1 MDTIKEKFSYAI
13 GQQIGM
19 GITKDRLDID
29 PTSLIQGVSDSLTD
43 KPSQLTVDEMQAA
56 IQHFQEQAAG
66 NHQAASNNNAEA
78 GKAFLEKNSTR
89 EEVTVLDNGLQYIIM
104 TQGDGETPAKT
115 DSVTVHYKGSLI
127 SGQEFDSSYS
137 RGTPTTFPVNG
148 VIPGWQEILQIMP
161 LGSKWEVFIPAE
173 MAYGEQGAGGAIG
186 PNETLIFEMELI
198 AIN

>member
-1 MDTIKEKFSYAI
+1 VDTIKEKFSYAI

-19 GITKDRLDID
+19 GITKDRLDVD
-29 PTSLIQGVSDSLTD
+29 PTSLIQGISDALNDEQS
-43 KPSQLTVDEMQAA
+43 KLTVEEMQSA

-66 NHQAASNNNAEA
+66 SQQAISDKNGQT
-78 GKAFLEKNSTR
+78 GKDFLAKNSTR
-89 EEVTVLDNGLQYIIM
+89 DEVTVLDNGLQYRVI
-104 TQGDGETPAKT
+104 TQSEGDLPAKT

-137 RGTPTTFPVNG
+137 RGTPTTFPVTG

-173 MAYGEQGAGGAIG
+173 MAYGEQGAGSAIG
-186 PNETLIFEMELI
+186 PNETLVFEMELI
-198 AIN
+198 SIN

>member
-19 GITKDRLDID
+19 GITKDRLDVD
-29 PTSLIQGVSDSLTD
+29 PTSLIQGISDALNDEQS
-43 KPSQLTVDEMQAA
+43 KLTVEEMQSA

-66 NHQAASNNNAEA
+66 SQQAISDKNGQT
-78 GKAFLEKNSTR
+78 GKDFLAKNSTR
-89 EEVTVLDNGLQYIIM
+89 DEVTVLDNGLQYRVI
-104 TQGDGETPAKT
+104 TQSEGDLPAKT

-137 RGTPTTFPVNG
+137 RGTPTTFPVTG

-173 MAYGEQGAGGAIG
+173 MAYGEQGAGSAIG
-186 PNETLIFEMELI
+186 PNETLVFEMELI
-198 AIN
+198 SIN